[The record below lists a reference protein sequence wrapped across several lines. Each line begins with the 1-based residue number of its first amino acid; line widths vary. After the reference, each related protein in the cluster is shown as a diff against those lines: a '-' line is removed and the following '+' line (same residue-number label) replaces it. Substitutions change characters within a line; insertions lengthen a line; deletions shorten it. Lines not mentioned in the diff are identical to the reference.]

1 VQPFQPAALVGSV
14 LDGRYRLCSHLAS
27 GGMGAIFRAE
37 HVYMRKELAVKLLRP
52 ELSALPDLAERFR
65 REAEIAASLEH
76 DHIVRVSDFGRS
88 PEGWLFLAMELLEGE
103 SLFERMRAGPLQPEE
118 AVPILAQVCD
128 GLEAAHALGVVH
140 RDLKP
145 ENVFLCRARR
155 PWVKLLDFGIAKI
168 TDPLARS
175 DTAAGVVVGTP
186 EYVSPEQASG
196 APVDARADVYAVGIV
211 GFGLLAGRHPFDAPD
226 ARALLMMQATQ
237 PVPSLAEARP
247 DLVRRWPGLCEAIA
261 RACAKDPSER
271 FQSAGALRDALLAT
285 LPDDARALALAA
297 PRPSRISTPLASTPA
312 LAPGGPMVFR
322 ATVTP
327 PRPWQRW
334 RRWRRWALA
343 AGLAVALGAAGGT
356 WALVHRSQA
365 RRESERAVA
374 IAAELA
380 RQHEV
385 ERAQLADAERARLA
399 ETERAERLARE
410 AREAEEAAPLRRA
423 EKLLAEGRAREARAA
438 IAPALAHKPP
448 TPGSQLLLARALHR
462 IPGSERSA
470 IDAFEAASRA
480 PSGLDAP
487 ALSDLAS
494 LVPPGG
500 RTGDRAARLLRE
512 AGKPAVAPVVDTA
525 LRAQGAGRLRA
536 LVLLRAL
543 HAEDRIPPA
552 EAYGP
557 LLQDA
562 DCDLRKAAA
571 KRLGELGD
579 GAALPKL
586 QALAQAKREVRK
598 FLFTRQ
604 EPECGAAEAQAAVA
618 RIESAHRAASP

>member
-1 VQPFQPAALVGSV
+1 MQATCPYNRRVQPFQPAALVGSV

-52 ELSALPDLAERFR
+52 ELSAMPDLAERFR

-175 DTAAGVVVGTP
+175 ETAAGVVVGTP

-211 GFGLLAGRHPFDAPD
+211 GYGLLAGRHPFDAPD

-237 PVPSLAEARP
+237 PVPSLADARP
-247 DLVRRWPGLCEAIA
+247 DLLLRWPGLCEAIA
-261 RACAKDPSER
+261 RACAKDPAER
-271 FQSAGALRDALLAT
+271 FQSAGALRDALLAM
-285 LPDDARALALAA
+285 LPDDARVLALAA
-297 PRPSRISTPLASTPA
+297 PRPSRISTPLSTTPA
-312 LAPGGPMVFR
+312 LGDGAGPMVFR
-322 ATVTP
+322 ASVSP
-327 PRPWQRW
+327 PRRW
-334 RRWRRWALA
+334 LRWRRWAVA
-343 AGLAVALGAAGGT
+343 AGLALGLGAAGGT
-356 WALVHRSQA
+356 WALAHRAQVQ
-365 RRESERAVA
+365 REAERVVA
-374 IAAELA
+374 IE
-380 RQHEV
+380 
-385 ERAQLADAERARLA
+385 AERARQA
-399 ETERAERLARE
+399 EVQRVQRAAAERALRE
-410 AREAEEAAPLRRA
+410 ARELEEAPLRRA
-423 EKLLAEGRAREARAA
+423 EKLLADGRAREARDAL
-438 IAPALAHKPP
+438 APALARRPP
-448 TPGSQLLLARALHR
+448 MPGSQLLLARALHR
-462 IPGSERSA
+462 IPGSEPA
-470 IDAFEAASRA
+470 ALDAFEAAARA
-480 PSGLDAP
+480 PGGLDAP
-487 ALSDLAS
+487 ALADLAS
-494 LVPPGG
+494 LVPAGG
-500 RTGDRAARLLRE
+500 RAGDRATRLLRE
-512 AGKPAVAPVVDTA
+512 AGKPAVAHVVDVA
-525 LRAQGAGRLRA
+525 LRASGAGRLRTLA
-536 LVLLRAL
+536 LLRTL
-543 HAEDRIPPA
+543 HAEDRIPPV

-562 DCDLRKAAA
+562 DCALRKAAA

-579 GAALPKL
+579 RAALPKL
-586 QALAQAKREVRK
+586 QALAQATREVRK

-604 EPECGAAEAQAAVA
+604 EPECGAAEAKAAVS
-618 RIESAHRAASP
+618 RIESARASASP